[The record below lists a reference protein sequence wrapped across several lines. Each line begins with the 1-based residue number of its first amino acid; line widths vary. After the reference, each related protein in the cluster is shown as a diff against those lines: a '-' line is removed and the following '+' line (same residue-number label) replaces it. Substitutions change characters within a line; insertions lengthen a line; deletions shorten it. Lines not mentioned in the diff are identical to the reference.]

1 MQVRTSAFLLYMFWL
16 MAVAA
21 SFCANYHVASED
33 RAREALGVA
42 QSFFEQVLITRQ
54 WNAGHGGVYVFVS
67 ADNQPNPYLV
77 CPDRDLLVNGN
88 RTMTKINPAY
98 MTRQLSEIAQQ
109 GRGIRFHLTSLDPL
123 RPQNA
128 PTSRER
134 ELLQRF
140 EGGLSEA
147 GSFVEGSGGTEF
159 FYMAPLRTE
168 KSCLRCHAVQG
179 YKEGDVRG
187 GLSVTVPVRQSLPLR
202 ALILSHS
209 GIGLI
214 GVLGILLVS
223 RKLDASYT
231 SIQRQA
237 VFDALTDIPNRR
249 SFADTFRRECDRSG
263 RGGYALTLIMCDID
277 NFKAY
282 NDAHGHDA
290 GDVCL
295 RRVAQAIQGALSRP
309 GDFCARFGG
318 EEFAVILGA
327 TELMGGVQ
335 VAERVRAAIEALG
348 IAHGVSGAS
357 ELVTISL
364 GVATMKQGGGDT
376 CAALLGR
383 ADAALY
389 QAKREG
395 RNRVAVSPD

>member
-1 MQVRTSAFLLYMFWL
+1 
-16 MAVAA
+16 MA
-21 SFCANYHVASED
+21 
-33 RAREALGVA
+33 R
-42 QSFFEQVLITRQ
+42 SFFEQVLITRQ
-54 WNAGHGGVYVFVS
+54 WNAGHGGVYVFVN
-67 ADNQPNPYLV
+67 ADNQPNPYLA
-77 CPDRDLLVNGN
+77 CPDRDIMVDGN

-98 MTRQLSEIAQQ
+98 MTRQLAEIAQK
-109 GRGIRFHLTSLDPL
+109 GRGIRFHLTSLNPI

-128 PTSRER
+128 PTPRER
-134 ELLQRF
+134 EWLRRF
-140 EGGLSEA
+140 EEGLPEVGA
-147 GSFVEGSGGTEF
+147 FVEGDEY

-179 YKEGDVRG
+179 YREGDVRG

-223 RKLDASYT
+223 RKLDASYS

-237 VFDALTDIPNRR
+237 VFDALTEIPNRR

-263 RGGYALTLIMCDID
+263 RGGYPLTLVMCDID

-290 GDVCL
+290 GDACL

-327 TELMGGVQ
+327 TDMMGGAQ
-335 VAERVRAAIEALG
+335 VAERVRAAIEALR
-348 IAHGVSGAS
+348 IPHGAS
-357 ELVTISL
+357 TVSEHVTASL
-364 GVATMKQGGGDT
+364 GVATLRPHGPDT
-376 CAALLGR
+376 CQDLLRR

-389 QAKREG
+389 RAKAEG
-395 RNRVAVSPD
+395 RNRVAVSEG